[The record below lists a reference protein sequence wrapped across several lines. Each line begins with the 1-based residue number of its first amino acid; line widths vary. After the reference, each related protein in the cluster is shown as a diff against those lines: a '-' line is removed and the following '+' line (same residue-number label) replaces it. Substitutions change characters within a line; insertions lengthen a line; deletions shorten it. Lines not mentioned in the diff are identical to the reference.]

1 MHIFMLTKPTSYKIT
16 GFTLVE
22 LIVVILI
29 IGILSIS
36 IAPRFFT
43 VSSYENRKASDELL
57 TALRYTQQIAMAR
70 GGDIQLNLQ
79 SDNYTIELT
88 DGTDLRSPN
97 GQSYP
102 IFFDGV
108 TTSTPI
114 IIVYDGLGNRIPD
127 NQLDINIGDQTIR
140 IEQGTGYAHL
150 L

>member
-1 MHIFMLTKPTSYKIT
+1 MTSLHKYKFIQY

-57 TALRYTQQIAMAR
+57 AALRYTQQIAMAR

-79 SDNYTIELT
+79 NDNYTIELT
-88 DGTDLRSPN
+88 DGTPLRSPN
-97 GQSYP
+97 GSSYP

-108 TTSTPI
+108 TTSTPN
-114 IIVYDGLGNRIPD
+114 IIVYDGLGNRVP
-127 NQLDINIGDQTIR
+127 NAQFDISIGDQTIR
-140 IEQGTGYAHL
+140 IEQGTGYAHRL
-150 L
+150 

>member
-1 MHIFMLTKPTSYKIT
+1 MTCINTQKYTAYKTS

-22 LIVVILI
+22 LIVTILI

-36 IAPRFFT
+36 IAPRFFN
-43 VSSYENRKASDELL
+43 VNSYQDRKASDELL

-79 SDNYTIELT
+79 TDNYTIELT
-88 DGTDLRSPN
+88 DGTDLRSPT
-97 GQSYP
+97 GSAYP

-108 TTSTPI
+108 TTSTVTI
-114 IIVYDGLGNRIPD
+114 EYDGLGTRVPD
-127 NQLDINIGDQTIR
+127 NELDIIIGTKTIR